1 MDTNGISSKIMFKD
15 NYCVQINDAGI
26 DIDKTPLSENILKA
40 INNNID

>member
-1 MDTNGISSKIMFKD
+1 MFKD